1 MPRDSECFADAPS
14 LTLRSSNGHGM
25 YLHIARATHKKKLD
39 SNPIFYS
46 IGETQ
51 STKSYVYRV
60 FHPFLAIMP

>member
-1 MPRDSECFADAPS
+1 
-14 LTLRSSNGHGM
+14 M
-25 YLHIARATHKKKLD
+25 YLHIARTAHKKILD

-60 FHPFLAIMP
+60 LQPILITAFEINALFRSGLNLELRLPKLPLL